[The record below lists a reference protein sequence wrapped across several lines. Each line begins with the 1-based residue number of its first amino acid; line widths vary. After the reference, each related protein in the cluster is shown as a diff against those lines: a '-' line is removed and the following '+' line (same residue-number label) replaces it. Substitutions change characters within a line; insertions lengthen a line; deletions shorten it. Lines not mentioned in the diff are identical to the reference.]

1 MNLGGISNINN
12 ERPKMID
19 AYTLVYDAMYS
30 TDPREDGEYIILDME
45 SLPFTDTNY
54 EERQKTIQY
63 FKDKYSKKVLNSSLF
78 KLQQIGLV
86 DEVGNLIING
96 ELLMIINIISNK
108 DTKGIIVSGANY
120 ISSVA
125 IKFYRIKLDIMDNK
139 WTISNV
145 QLNGIA

>member
-1 MNLGGISNINN
+1 
-12 ERPKMID
+12 
-19 AYTLVYDAMYS
+19 
-30 TDPREDGEYIILDME
+30 ME